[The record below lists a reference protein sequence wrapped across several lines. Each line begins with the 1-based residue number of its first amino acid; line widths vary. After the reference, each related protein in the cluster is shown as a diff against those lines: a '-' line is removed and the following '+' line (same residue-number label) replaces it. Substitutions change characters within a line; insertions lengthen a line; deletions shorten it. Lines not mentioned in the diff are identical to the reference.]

1 MELLTAPN
9 SSAPALSPRS
19 TSVGR
24 VAAVATIIGVFIV
37 ATSLLRHDGDI
48 AGLIKFGAGDTV
60 AERTAHVEDVLGRD
74 VATVDLL
81 GHDGSMFF
89 LQALE
94 ILNIS
99 LGHHPHD
106 HQVLRYIH
114 WVQYCRLL
122 LLLLRLLLVFK
133 EDRAKQPAKTLGSAE
148 ISTK

>member
-1 MELLTAPN
+1 MLTAPN
-9 SSAPALSPRS
+9 PSAPPKSPRS

-89 LQALE
+89 LQALDPFF
-94 ILNIS
+94 
-99 LGHHPHD
+99 LGKP
-106 HQVLRYIH
+106 QLPQEPRGGGSA
-114 WVQYCRLL
+114 RLL
-122 LLLLRLLLVFK
+122 HEAAPSKDSPSSGTGLRP
-133 EDRAKQPAKTLGSAE
+133 RS
-148 ISTK
+148 